1 MNIALY
7 ARYSSQSQTEQS
19 IEGQLHACYEYA
31 KVNGHIIVG
40 EYIDRAQSGT
50 TDSRTE
56 FQRMIADSDKHTF
69 EAAVLVYQLDRF
81 ARNRYDSAINKVKLK
96 KNGVRV
102 ISARENISDD
112 ASGILVEGVLESMA
126 EYYSAELS
134 QKIRRGMEIN
144 AQKCLSTGS
153 NPSLGF
159 TVDAERHF
167 HIDPDGARIVREI
180 FELYANGT
188 TVADIIK
195 YLNDKKVKT
204 SKGKEF
210 NKNSL
215 HRMLRNKRYI
225 GTYIYKDV
233 EVLDGMPHIIDNE
246 LFDRVQRILDRN
258 KKAPARA
265 RGKEEYLLTTK
276 LFCGYCKEMMTGY
289 GGTSKTGRKYRYY
302 ACKNAKKNLC
312 QKKVVNKQ
320 KIEDRV
326 VLECRRLL
334 TDTNIDNISQA
345 VAAACQ
351 ADYDSSAVKRLKASV
366 READEAIENLWKAL
380 ERGQSVE
387 MITERI
393 ERRKAEKNEL
403 QEQLAIEMNRQIV
416 FTAPQIKAFLTSLK
430 KGNINDENNRKGFV
444 NIFLRAIYLWDKKM
458 TLILNGGG
466 KPLTIEDIP
475 LDAIEADN
483 AEFECSSM
491 VADAPPQKKALQIHA
506 ALFPC

>member
-1 MNIALY
+1 MNIVIY
-7 ARYSSQSQTEQS
+7 ARYSSHSQTEQS

-31 KVNGHIIVG
+31 KTNGHVIVG

-56 FQRMIADSDKHTF
+56 FQKMIADSDKHTF
-69 EAAVLVYQLDRF
+69 EAVLVYQLDRF
-81 ARNRYDSAINKVKLK
+81 ARNRYDSAINKAKLK

-134 QKIRRGMEIN
+134 QKIRRGMDIN

-153 NPSLGF
+153 NPGLGF
-159 TVDAERHF
+159 TVDTDRQF
-167 HIDPDGARIVREI
+167 HVDPDGARIVREI
-180 FELYANGT
+180 FEMYANGT

-204 SKGKEF
+204 SKDKEF

-233 EVLDGMPHIIDNE
+233 EVLDGIPRIIDNE

-265 RGKEEYLLTTK
+265 RGKEEYILTTK
-276 LFCGYCKEMMTGY
+276 LFCGYCREMMTGY
-289 GGTSKTGRKYRYY
+289 GGTSKTGKKYHYY

-326 VLECRRLL
+326 VLECRKLL
-334 TDTNIDNISQA
+334 TETNIENISKE
-345 VAAACQ
+345 VAAACE
-351 ADYDSSAVKRLKASV
+351 ADYDSSAVKRIRAAIIETDS
-366 READEAIENLWKAL
+366 AIENLWKAL
-380 ERGQSVE
+380 EHGQSVE

-393 ERRKAEKNEL
+393 DKRKAEKAEL
-403 QEQLAIEMNRQIV
+403 QAQLAIEMSRQIT
-416 FTAPQIKAFLTSLK
+416 FTAPQIRSFLYSLK
-430 KGNINDENNRKGFV
+430 KGKVDDENNRKGIV
-444 NIFLRAIYLWDKKM
+444 NIFVRAIYLWDDKM
-458 TLILNGGG
+458 TIILNGGG
-466 KPLTIEDIP
+466 KPIEIDDIL
-475 LDAIEADN
+475 LDEIEEDN
-483 AEFECSSM
+483 AVFESSSI
-491 VADAPPQKKALQIHA
+491 VADAPPSK
-506 ALFPC
+506 